1 MEGERIEMPGCGL
14 GAYVVLL
21 AVICVLGMSGLA
33 ISSYSLLKYSEAPA
47 SPLVPGSQVPVNRL
61 APLRKAGVLGLTD
74 VPPAWHDE
82 SWGRDGTTVCALMPD
97 DVVRLENETLTRIRY
112 DELASVQLEGT
123 ENTGG
128 TVVAT
133 AKDGRTITCLFGIQ
147 EGVTRF
153 DRQLRSEAHLPV
165 PAEF

>member
-1 MEGERIEMPGCGL
+1 VEGERIDMPGCGL

-21 AVICVLGMSGLA
+21 AVICVIGMSGLA
-33 ISSYSLLKYSEAPA
+33 ISSYSLLKYSQAPA
-47 SPLVPGSQVPVNRL
+47 SPLVPGNQVPVNRL

-82 SWGRDGTTVCALMPD
+82 SPSRDGTTVCALMPD
-97 DVVRLENETLTRIRY
+97 DLVRLENGTLTRIRY
-112 DELASVQLEGT
+112 DELATVQMEGT
-123 ENTGG
+123 ESTGG
-128 TVVAT
+128 AVVAT
-133 AKDGRTITCLFGIQ
+133 AKDGRVIRCLFGIE

>member
-14 GAYVVLL
+14 GAYVLLL
-21 AVICVLGMSGLA
+21 AGICVLGMSGLA
-33 ISSYSLLKYSEAPA
+33 ISSYSLLKYSQAPA
-47 SPLVPGSQVPVNRL
+47 SPLVPGNQVPVNRL

-82 SWGRDGTTVCALMPD
+82 SPGRDGTTVCALMPD
-97 DVVRLENETLTRIRY
+97 DLVRLENETLTRIRY
-112 DELASVQLEGT
+112 DELATVQLEGT

-133 AKDGRTITCLFGIQ
+133 AKDGRTIRCVFGIQ
-147 EGVTRF
+147 EGVTRL

-165 PAEF
+165 PADY

>member
-14 GAYVVLL
+14 GAYVLLL
-21 AVICVLGMSGLA
+21 AVICVVGMSGLA
-33 ISSYSLLKYSEAPA
+33 ISSYSLLKYSQAPA
-47 SPLVPGSQVPVNRL
+47 SPLVPGNQVPVNRL

-82 SWGRDGTTVCALMPD
+82 SWGRDGTIVCALMPED
-97 DVVRLENETLTRIRY
+97 LVRLEQDTLTRIRY
-112 DELASVQLEGT
+112 DELATVQLEGT
-123 ENTGG
+123 ENAGG

-133 AKDGRTITCLFGIQ
+133 AKDGRTIRCVFGMQ

-153 DRQLRSEAHLPV
+153 DRQLRSEAHMPV
-165 PAEF
+165 PADF